1 MLLNFALHYV
11 HIRAQ
16 ATVDKLHEIQAIFVL
31 LGEKITWICPSA
43 TILYTMTRS
52 LLDHT
57 WMRMAT
63 R

>member
-1 MLLNFALHYV
+1 MVFNFALHYV
-11 HIRAQ
+11 HIRTQ

-52 LLDHT
+52 LLDH
-57 WMRMAT
+57 A
-63 R
+63 